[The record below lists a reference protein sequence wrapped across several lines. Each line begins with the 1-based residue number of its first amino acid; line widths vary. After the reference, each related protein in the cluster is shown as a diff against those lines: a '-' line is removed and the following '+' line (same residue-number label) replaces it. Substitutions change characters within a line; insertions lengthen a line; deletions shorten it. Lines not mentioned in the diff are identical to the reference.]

1 MINSALVVGQ
11 HVDNE
16 LTLITNCF
24 GLQIVDFGL
33 QIVGLLFVCFNYFW
47 FCISVIKSYLHVSLG
62 IANSPKEGTN
72 KLILIACITGCL

>member
-16 LTLITNCF
+16 LTLITNC
-24 GLQIVDFGL
+24 FGL

-62 IANSPKEGTN
+62 IANSPKDGTN